1 MYLGLRSGS
10 EAWITGRRGKC
21 SLGKKGLS
29 DSAVARLDLFVGALK
44 VQAARRVRGHAPAED
59 FEI

>member
-10 EAWITGRRGKC
+10 ESWIRMGKC

-29 DSAVARLDLFVGALK
+29 DSAVARLDLFVGSITSTKGAS
-44 VQAARRVRGHAPAED
+44 
-59 FEI
+59 F

>member
-10 EAWITGRRGKC
+10 ESWIRRGKC

-29 DSAVARLDLFVGALK
+29 DSAVPRLDLFVGSITSTEGAS
-44 VQAARRVRGHAPAED
+44 
-59 FEI
+59 F

>member
-10 EAWITGRRGKC
+10 ESWIRRGKC

-29 DSAVARLDLFVGALK
+29 DSAVARLDLFVGSIMNTEGAS
-44 VQAARRVRGHAPAED
+44 
-59 FEI
+59 F